1 MAISTN
7 ASNTYD
13 PTASAQALTDKY
25 TADLQA
31 RITAQ
36 TKAATAT
43 SAGLSSMKLALN
55 SFTSSMFSLTS
66 GKSLLTQAAT
76 LSNTAVGSATATNTA
91 VAGTYSMFVEKVAT
105 NNQISVG
112 GLGSTAAPASGEGT
126 LKIKLGANSDF
137 TVDLSK
143 ADTDGDNST
152 LSAKEIA
159 AAINAEPNNNARVT
173 ASVITI
179 GGVAQLVLTSTVSG
193 KEGELSLDSSAMADG
208 DLKNALAATPK
219 QLVAAQNA
227 VIWIGGKPDDPSDTS
242 NRVEQSSNTFSNID
256 GVKMTFT
263 KAQSAGDAPITMTV
277 GIDTSATTTNA
288 QSFVTAYN
296 KLKAALDGLT
306 DPGDPA
312 SGKAAGTFSTD
323 SGVRVLRDQMVRA
336 LRETA
341 SGALATFGIT
351 AQRDGTLAL
360 DSTKLAAA
368 IKINPTG
375 LDKAIGNNSASAPSG
390 IAGALDKFIESWTS
404 STGQLSQRE
413 ASVAK
418 QQKSLEER
426 QTKFEADYVV
436 MYNRY
441 KAQFTD
447 LQVMQ
452 ARMAQTTS
460 MFDALFGDDSSKK

>member
-31 RITAQ
+31 RITVQ

-43 SAGLSSMKLALN
+43 SSGLVNLKMALTT
-55 SFTSSMFSLTS
+55 FTSSMLSLTG
-66 GKSLLTQAAT
+66 GKTLLTQSAT
-76 LSNTAVGSATATNTA
+76 LSDTSVGTATASQTA
-91 VAGTYSMFVEKVAT
+91 AAGTYSMFVEKVAT
-105 NNQISVG
+105 NNQISVA
-112 GLGSTAAPASGEGT
+112 GLGSTATPAAGEGT
-126 LKIKLGANSDF
+126 LKIKLGAGGDF

-143 ADTDGDNST
+143 ANSDGNAT

-193 KEGELSLDSSAMADG
+193 KDGELSLDASGMTDG

-227 VIWIGGKPDDPSDTS
+227 VIWIGGKPGDPSDTS
-242 NRVEQSSNTFSNID
+242 NRVEQSSNSFSNIE

-263 KAQSAGDAPITMTV
+263 KAQNAGDAPITMTV
-277 GIDTSATTTNA
+277 GIDSSATTTNA

-306 DPGDPA
+306 DPGDPS

-323 SGVRVLRDQMVRA
+323 SGVRVLRDQMVRT

-368 IKINPTG
+368 IKTNPTG

-390 IAGALDKFIESWTS
+390 IVGKLDKFIDTWTS
-404 STGQLSQRE
+404 SNGQLAQRE
-413 ASVAK
+413 TSNAK
-418 QQKSLEER
+418 QQKTLEER

-441 KAQFTD
+441 KAQFTE